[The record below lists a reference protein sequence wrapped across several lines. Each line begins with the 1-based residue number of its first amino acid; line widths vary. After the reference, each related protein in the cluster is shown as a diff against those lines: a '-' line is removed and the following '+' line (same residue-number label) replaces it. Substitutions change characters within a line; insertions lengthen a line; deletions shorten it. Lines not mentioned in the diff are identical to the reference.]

1 MAVDLLNYSN
11 LNEQLALQEAATAGL
26 KSMDNLIRFVSF
38 QQQQNQTVQPD
49 CREIIDYT
57 VSNFRKVITILNRTG
72 HARFRRS
79 PVQVTDDSSTALT
92 LSPLTNP
99 AEETVPAV
107 KVPVEKYQSKAL
119 TLDFT
124 KRKVGKSIGCEAVP
138 VASSTTSSSFMST
151 ITGEGSVSNGKVF
164 SSMSLP
170 PRPPVSSGKPPIA
183 GKRCRDHEL
192 SDEFSGRTSSSGK
205 CQCKKRLVISS

>member
-1 MAVDLLNYSN
+1 MAVDLLGYSN
-11 LNEQLALQEAATAGL
+11 MKEQLALQEAASAGL

-49 CREIIDYT
+49 CREITDYT
-57 VSNFRKVITILNRTG
+57 VSNFRKVISILNRTG

-79 PVQVTDDSSTALT
+79 PVQVSDSCTALS
-92 LSPLTNP
+92 LSPA
-99 AEETVPAV
+99 AEETQPAA
-107 KVPVEKYQSKAL
+107 KVPVTAPPSKAL

-124 KRKVGKSIGCEAVP
+124 KRKVAKSIGCEAVP
-138 VASSTTSSSFMST
+138 MASSTTSSSFMST
-151 ITGEGSVSNGKVF
+151 ITGEGSVSNGKQF
-164 SSMSLP
+164 SSMNLP

-183 GKRCRDHEL
+183 GKRCRDHDL

-205 CQCKKRLVISS
+205 CHCKKRLVFSL